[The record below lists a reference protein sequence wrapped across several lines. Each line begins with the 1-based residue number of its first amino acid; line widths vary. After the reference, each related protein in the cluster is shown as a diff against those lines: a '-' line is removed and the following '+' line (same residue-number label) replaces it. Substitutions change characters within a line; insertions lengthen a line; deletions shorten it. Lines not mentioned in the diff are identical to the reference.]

1 MALSE
6 TLRGRARRGKW
17 LSECEQSGMTRP
29 IWAGQYPIRGF
40 CVNFTFFSSRFSFF
54 VSPGHD
60 AVNGKNTIAV
70 RGACVTSPRGSRPS
84 GGSFSA
90 FPGQGPKQ
98 EKADER
104 ESGSRQAL
112 RAALLT

>member
-54 VSPGHD
+54 VSPVRA
-60 AVNGKNTIAV
+60 AVNGRTLLRYGVLAEPV
-70 RGACVTSPRGSRPS
+70 REEVGQVADLFRRFAA
-84 GGSFSA
+84 GG
-90 FPGQGPKQ
+90 PNKRKRMNGN
-98 EKADER
+98 R
-104 ESGSRQAL
+104 EVGKHFAQRS
-112 RAALLT
+112 